1 MSIRAGQV
9 STGSERDATTTLA
22 IMASWTDGAEYAPI
36 ERPDG
41 FATPR
46 TDPLSVAAPAAN
58 PADDQPAQRP
68 VEYAAAPAALPL
80 DRLVPAMA
88 QTRNPAA
95 PFQTTGAVTD
105 SAWGALGVPNPTA
118 GWTPTQPLPTSGTGV
133 AVQQHPRP
141 AAFPAPVTPPF
152 PGIPGAS
159 AYPLPVPGHHAGA
172 PAQYPAP
179 TGAPSFPAP
188 TGAPSFPP
196 PTGLPGFPAPVDRP
210 TAPPAEGLLR
220 STTPMMLVLLA
231 GAFIQPLSP
240 VLFAVAF
247 ALALVTDQGRKVNVW
262 IFTAM
267 SVVIGFFG
275 VLGMVDGTSWDLMAT
290 AALGACW
297 LTMVAVALTGL
308 AGRGTRGR

>member
-1 MSIRAGQV
+1 
-9 STGSERDATTTLA
+9 
-22 IMASWTDGAEYAPI
+22 MASWTDGAEYAPI

-210 TAPPAEGLLR
+210 RPLPLRACCGRPPR
-220 STTPMMLVLLA
+220 
-231 GAFIQPLSP
+231 
-240 VLFAVAF
+240 
-247 ALALVTDQGRKVNVW
+247 
-262 IFTAM
+262 
-267 SVVIGFFG
+267 
-275 VLGMVDGTSWDLMAT
+275 
-290 AALGACW
+290 
-297 LTMVAVALTGL
+297 
-308 AGRGTRGR
+308 